1 MKFIGNNCEYNNIIR
16 DNLNDIDYTIVS
28 NIGGD
33 YTKDITD
40 DKVIMLMPIHSLEGY
55 TTNTGIGLSK
65 MIESGF
71 GDSLK
76 IYTTIY
82 LYMHEQ
88 IDPVKVADII
98 NTFDKNNLVDNIWLY
113 PTLENYVLRDN
124 NVENLAWQ
132 KLKPLN
138 VS

>member
-1 MKFIGNNCEYNNIIR
+1 MKFIGNNCEYNNNIR
-16 DNLNDIDYTIVS
+16 DNLNDIDYTIIS
-28 NIGGD
+28 NINGD

-40 DKVIMLMPIHSLEGY
+40 DKVIMLMPIDSLEGY

-71 GDSLK
+71 TDSLK
-76 IYTTIY
+76 VYTTIY

-88 IDPVKVADII
+88 IDPVSVADII

-113 PTLENYVLRDN
+113 PTLENYVIRDN